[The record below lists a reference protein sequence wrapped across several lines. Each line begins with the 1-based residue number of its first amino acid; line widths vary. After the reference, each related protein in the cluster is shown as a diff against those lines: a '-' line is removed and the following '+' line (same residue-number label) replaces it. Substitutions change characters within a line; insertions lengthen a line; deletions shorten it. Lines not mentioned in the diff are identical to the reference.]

1 MAINE
6 EPPAPPPAEII
17 DTGSVAVSIDT
28 QEDEEAEEKPEDGIL
43 VNKVENIAIIK
54 LWYKKLKGVFMGS
67 IKTVI
72 MEP

>member
-43 VNKVENIAIIK
+43 VNKVENIIIMK
-54 LWYKKLKGVFMGS
+54 LCYKS
-67 IKTVI
+67 
-72 MEP
+72 

>member
-43 VNKVENIAIIK
+43 VNNYYHEIV
-54 LWYKKLKGVFMGS
+54 L
-67 IKTVI
+67 
-72 MEP
+72 